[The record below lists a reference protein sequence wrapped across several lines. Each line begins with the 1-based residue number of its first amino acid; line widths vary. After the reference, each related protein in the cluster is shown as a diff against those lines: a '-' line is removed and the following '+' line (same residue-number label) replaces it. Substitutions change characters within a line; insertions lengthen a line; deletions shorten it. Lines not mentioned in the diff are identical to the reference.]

1 MTAGTSDKGAAEG
14 ESSDRS
20 TAIAQGIAKALQRH
34 WQQDVVIDTLRRLTG
49 GASSQTYAFTAHLSG
64 GTMQSL
70 ILRRDPFADA
80 AGAPQQAETR
90 YGPGWAGEFQVLRAA
105 AQGGVPVPEMLVA
118 LEAGDGIGQGFI
130 MRFVEGE
137 TVARRVLREPEF
149 ASARATMAA
158 QCGAILGKIHAL
170 APNCA
175 PGLKH
180 VSTRAHIAHYRERLS
195 QWPEPMPVLEFGLR
209 WIEQR
214 CPSDATEVV
223 RFVHGDFRH
232 GNLIIG
238 PEGVRAV
245 IDWEIAHL
253 GDPYED
259 LGWICTKAWRFGGP
273 KPVGGFG
280 EREDL
285 YAAYAASTGQP
296 VDRERARFWEIFGSL
311 RWGVMCL
318 GLTERHLSGRVRSL
332 EFAAIGRRV
341 SENEHDL
348 LALIEGEG

>member
-1 MTAGTSDKGAAEG
+1 VTAGTNDKSGAAG
-14 ESSDRS
+14 LM
-20 TAIAQGIAKALQRH
+20 AISEGIASSLRRL
-34 WQQDVVIDTLRRLTG
+34 WQQDDVAITGLRRLTG
-49 GASSQTYAFTAHLSG
+49 GASSQTYAFSARRPNGET
-64 GTMQSL
+64 QVL

-90 YGPGWAGEFQVLRAA
+90 YGPGWDGEFQVLRAA
-105 AQGGVPVPEMLVA
+105 AEGGVPVPEA
-118 LEAGDGIGQGFI
+118 LIALTPADGIGQGFI
-130 MRFVEGE
+130 MGFVEGE
-137 TVARRVLREPEF
+137 TVARKILRDAEY
-149 ASARATMAA
+149 AAARDTMAA
-158 QCGAILGKIHAL
+158 QCGTILGRIHTL
-170 APNCA
+170 KLDCA

-195 QWPEPMPVLEFGLR
+195 QWPEPMPALEFGLR
-209 WIEQR
+209 WVEQR

-232 GNLIIG
+232 GNLIVG

-245 IDWEIAHL
+245 LDWEVAHL

-285 YAAYAASTGQP
+285 HAAYAAATGQP

-311 RWGVMCL
+311 RWGIMCL

-348 LALIEGEG
+348 LALIEGEI

>member
-1 MTAGTSDKGAAEG
+1 VTAGTSDKKGGAGLE
-14 ESSDRS
+14 
-20 TAIAQGIAKALQRH
+20 AISNGIASALRRL
-34 WQQDVVIDTLRRLTG
+34 WVQDVAIGNLRRLTG
-49 GASSQTYAFTAHLSG
+49 GASSQTYAFEAKREDGETLA
-64 GTMQSL
+64 L

-80 AGAPQQAETR
+80 AGAPHQGETR
-90 YGPGWAGEFQVLRAA
+90 YGPGWQGEFRVLQAA
-105 AQGGVPVPEMLVA
+105 AQGGVLVPQALVT
-118 LEAGDGIGQGFI
+118 LEPDDGIGQGFI
-130 MRFVEGE
+130 MGFVEGE
-137 TVARRVLREPEF
+137 TVARRVLRDDTF
-149 ASARATMAA
+149 AAARKSMAA
-158 QCGAILGKIHAL
+158 QCGTILGRIHAL
-170 APNCA
+170 SLDCAPN
-175 PGLKH
+175 LKH
-180 VSTRAHIAHYRERLS
+180 VPTRAHIAHYRERLD
-195 QWPEPMPVLEFGLR
+195 QWEQPMPVLEFGQR

-214 CPSDATEVV
+214 CPPDATEAK

-245 IDWEIAHL
+245 LDWEIAHL

-285 YAAYAASTGQP
+285 YAAYAAATGQP
-296 VDRERARFWEIFGSL
+296 VDRERAKFWEVFGSL

-318 GLTERHLSGRVRSL
+318 GLADRHLSGRVPSL

-348 LALIEGEG
+348 LALIDGEG